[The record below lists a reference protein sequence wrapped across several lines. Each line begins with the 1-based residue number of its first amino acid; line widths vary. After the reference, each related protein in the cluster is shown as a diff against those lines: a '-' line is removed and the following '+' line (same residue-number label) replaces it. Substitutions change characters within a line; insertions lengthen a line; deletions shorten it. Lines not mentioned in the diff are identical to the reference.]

1 MQNNLQVTLVQTH
14 LHWENPVANRDHL
27 KSLIFSIKEHTDL
40 IVLPEMFTT
49 GFSMNAPE
57 LAESMDGETVSWLLK
72 MAKERGV
79 AICGSVIIKE
89 GDAYVNRFV
98 FVAPTGVI
106 NYYDKRHTFNMA
118 GEGDVFKAGN
128 KQVVVE
134 YLGWKLL
141 LQVCYDLRFPV
152 FARNTQNYDALLY
165 VANWPKPRVT
175 AWDALLKARAIENMS
190 YAIGVNR
197 VGLDG
202 NGLEYIG
209 HSAVYNVVGDEV
221 AFAKAE
227 EKTMTVSLSKTY
239 LNRMRAK
246 LPFLQD
252 KDNFK
257 LL

>member
-1 MQNNLQVTLVQTH
+1 MEKTLNISLLQTH
-14 LHWENPVANRDHL
+14 LHWENPVANRSHL
-27 KSLIFSIKEHTDL
+27 ESQIRAISEETHI
-40 IVLPEMFTT
+40 IILPEMFTT
-49 GFSMNAPE
+49 GFSMNAAN
-57 LAESMDGETVSWLLK
+57 LAESMDGDSINWLVN
-72 MAKERGV
+72 MAKEKNA
-79 AICGSVIIKE
+79 AICGSLIIKE
-89 GDAYVNRFV
+89 NNYYYNRFL
-98 FVAPTGVI
+98 FVTPAGEVKQ
-106 NYYDKRHTFNMA
+106 YDKRHTFNMA
-118 GEGDVFKAGN
+118 GEGDTYQTGD

-134 YLGWKLL
+134 YVGWKFMV
-141 LQVCYDLRFPV
+141 QVCYDLRFPV
-152 FARNTQNYDALLY
+152 FARNTENYDALIY
-165 VANWPKPRVT
+165 VANWPKPRVA

-209 HSAVYNVVGDEV
+209 HSAVYNVLGDEV

-227 EKTMTVSLSKTY
+227 EKTITASLSKTH

-252 KDNFK
+252 KDDFK